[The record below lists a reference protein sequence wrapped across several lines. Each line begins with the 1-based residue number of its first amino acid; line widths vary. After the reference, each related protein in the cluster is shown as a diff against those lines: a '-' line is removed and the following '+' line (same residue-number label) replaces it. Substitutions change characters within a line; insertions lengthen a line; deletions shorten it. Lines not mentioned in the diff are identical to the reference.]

1 MAKKIKSNLDSF
13 KKLLK
18 YKSISEDLVV
28 DIVYNLGY
36 SDACINNWNIEHE
49 KDLEKEKEKEN
60 KDKEQIVSEDK
71 VVSDL
76 AKEVKDSKIAS
87 DDEFWSL
94 LA

>member
-1 MAKKIKSNLDSF
+1 M
-13 KKLLK
+13 
-18 YKSISEDLVV
+18 
-28 DIVYNLGY
+28 
-36 SDACINNWNIEHE
+36 EHE
-49 KDLEKEKEKEN
+49 KDLEKEN
-60 KDKEQIVSEDK
+60 KDKEQSVSEDK

>member
-1 MAKKIKSNLDSF
+1 M
-13 KKLLK
+13 
-18 YKSISEDLVV
+18 
-28 DIVYNLGY
+28 
-36 SDACINNWNIEHE
+36 EHE
-49 KDLEKEKEKEN
+49 KDLEKEN

-71 VVSDL
+71 VISDL

>member
-18 YKSISEDLVV
+18 YKSISEDLVI

-36 SDACINNWNIEHE
+36 SDACINNWNMEHE
-49 KDLEKEKEKEN
+49 KELEKEN
-60 KDKEQIVSEDK
+60 KDKEQSVSEDK
-71 VVSDL
+71 VISDL

>member
-36 SDACINNWNIEHE
+36 SDACINNWNMEHE
-49 KDLEKEKEKEN
+49 KDLEKEN
-60 KDKEQIVSEDK
+60 KDKKQSVSEDK

-87 DDEFWSL
+87 DDEFWSF

>member
-1 MAKKIKSNLDSF
+1 MAKKIKSNLDGF

-36 SDACINNWNIEHE
+36 SDACINNWNMEHE
-49 KDLEKEKEKEN
+49 KDLEKEN

-71 VVSDL
+71 VISDL

>member
-1 MAKKIKSNLDSF
+1 M
-13 KKLLK
+13 
-18 YKSISEDLVV
+18 
-28 DIVYNLGY
+28 
-36 SDACINNWNIEHE
+36 EHE
-49 KDLEKEKEKEN
+49 KDLEKEN
-60 KDKEQIVSEDK
+60 KDKEQSISEDK

>member
-36 SDACINNWNIEHE
+36 SDACINNWNMEHE
-49 KDLEKEKEKEN
+49 KELEKEN
-60 KDKEQIVSEDK
+60 KDKEQSVSEDK
-71 VVSDL
+71 VISDL

>member
-1 MAKKIKSNLDSF
+1 M
-13 KKLLK
+13 
-18 YKSISEDLVV
+18 
-28 DIVYNLGY
+28 
-36 SDACINNWNIEHE
+36 EHE
-49 KDLEKEKEKEN
+49 KELEKEN

>member
-1 MAKKIKSNLDSF
+1 M
-13 KKLLK
+13 
-18 YKSISEDLVV
+18 
-28 DIVYNLGY
+28 
-36 SDACINNWNIEHE
+36 EHE
-49 KDLEKEKEKEN
+49 KELEKEN

-71 VVSDL
+71 VISDL

>member
-36 SDACINNWNIEHE
+36 SDACINNWNMEHE
-49 KDLEKEKEKEN
+49 KELEKEN
-60 KDKEQIVSEDK
+60 KDKEQSVSEDK

>member
-36 SDACINNWNIEHE
+36 SDACINNWNMEHE
-49 KDLEKEKEKEN
+49 KDLEKEN
-60 KDKEQIVSEDK
+60 KDKEQRVSEDK

-87 DDEFWSL
+87 DDEIWSL

>member
-1 MAKKIKSNLDSF
+1 MARKIKSNLDSF

-36 SDACINNWNIEHE
+36 SDACINNWNMEHE
-49 KDLEKEKEKEN
+49 KDLEKEN
-60 KDKEQIVSEDK
+60 KDKKQIVSEDK
-71 VVSDL
+71 VISDL

-87 DDEFWSL
+87 DDEFWSF